1 MENGKKKIVVADD
14 EEIIRTALT
23 ELLFDRYYV
32 LTAIDGR
39 EAVEIAERES
49 PDLIIMDI
57 IMPKMDGYEACR
69 RIKAGSK
76 TSAIPVLML
85 TAKDGLDDALTGFN
99 AGADSYMIKPF
110 TTSILMAKIKDMIS
124 RAELNERHN

>member
-1 MENGKKKIVVADD
+1 METGKKKIVVADD
-14 EEIIRTALT
+14 EEIIRETLT
-23 ELLFDRYYV
+23 ELLFERYYV

-39 EAVEIAERES
+39 EAVEITERES
-49 PDLIIMDI
+49 PDLVILDI
-57 IMPKMDGYEACR
+57 VMPQMDGYEACR

-76 TSAIPVLML
+76 KSPIPVLML

-110 TTSILMAKIKDMIS
+110 TTSILLAKIKEMIQ
-124 RAELNERHN
+124 RADIS